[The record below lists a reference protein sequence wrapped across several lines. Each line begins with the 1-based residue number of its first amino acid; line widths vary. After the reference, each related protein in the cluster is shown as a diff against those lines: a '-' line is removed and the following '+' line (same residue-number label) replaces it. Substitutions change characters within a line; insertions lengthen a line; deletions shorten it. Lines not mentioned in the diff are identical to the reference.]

1 MKRLAASLCFA
12 LLAGSGAAAAAAEW
26 APDLQGIWVNPKGSV
41 AVRTQD
47 CGGRLC
53 GYVVWVNAKA
63 AADARESGLAD
74 PIGAEVLRDYRP
86 GSDGAWHGMVYVP
99 DMGRS
104 FRSTLTA
111 LDPNDLRISGCLL
124 GTLFCRSQTWHR
136 R

>member
-1 MKRLAASLCFA
+1 MKRLVVSLCFA
-12 LLAGSGAAAAAAEW
+12 LLSGSGAAAAAAR
-26 APDLQGIWVNPKGSV
+26 APDLEGVWMNPKGSV
-41 AVRTQD
+41 AVRTQA

-53 GYVVWVNAKA
+53 GYVVWIDAEA
-63 AADARESGLAD
+63 AADARESGVAN

-86 GSDGAWHGMVYVP
+86 GGDGAWHGMVYVL

-104 FRSTLTA
+104 FRSTLTK

-124 GTLFCRSQTWHR
+124 GNFFCRSQTWHR